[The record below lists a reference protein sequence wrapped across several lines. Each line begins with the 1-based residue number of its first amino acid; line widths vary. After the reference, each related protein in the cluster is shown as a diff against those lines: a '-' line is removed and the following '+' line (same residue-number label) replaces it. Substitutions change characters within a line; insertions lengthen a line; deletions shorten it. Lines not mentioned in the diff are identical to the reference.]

1 MEKKFYI
8 TCDSSCDL
16 PSEYLVENDIKLVP
30 IKYIQNEKEYED
42 DMVLENKQA
51 FYKRFRTGEL
61 SKTGSYNGD
70 DVEKV
75 WNTTGEP
82 ILHVCLSS
90 GLSIC
95 YEHAVLRAKEMKKEV
110 KVLDSLFACLGT
122 GMILIKAVEL
132 RDKGLTL
139 DEAFNELEEYKYLI
153 NTNYTTPTL
162 EYFYKGGRLK
172 KSKYIIGKLLH
183 INPILKVDVEGKL
196 YIDKKCHGTEKSEN
210 EIIEDIKERA
220 IDPANQTLY
229 ICHADCLESAKEL
242 GERIKNEVGFKDTY
256 ITLMGPTIG
265 SHCGPELRA
274 YFFIG
279 KDRRKDD
286 KASE

>member
-8 TCDSSCDL
+8 TCDSSVDL
-16 PSEYLVENDIKLVP
+16 PAEYIKENDIKLVP
-30 IKYIQNEKEYED
+30 IKYIQGDTEYAD
-42 DMVLENKQA
+42 DMETESKNA
-51 FYKRFRTGEL
+51 FYKRFREGIL

-82 ILHVCLSS
+82 ILHICLSS

-95 YEHAVLRAKEMKKEV
+95 YEHCVMRAKEMKKEV
-110 KVLDSLFACLGT
+110 KVLDSLFASLGA
-122 GMILIKAVEL
+122 GVLLIKAVEL
-132 RDKGLTL
+132 RDKGLSL
-139 DEAFNELEEYKYLI
+139 DEAYKELEEYKYLI

-172 KSKYIIGKLLH
+172 KSKYLIGKLLH
-183 INPILKVDVEGKL
+183 INPILKVDAEGKL
-196 YIDKKCHGTEKSEN
+196 YIDKKCHGTKKSED
-210 EIIEDIKERA
+210 EIIEDIKEKVVN
-220 IDPANQTLY
+220 PETQTLY
-229 ICHADCLESAKEL
+229 ICHADCKEKAIEF
-242 GERIKNEVGFKDTY
+242 GERIKNEVGFKDIYT
-256 ITLMGPTIG
+256 TLMGPTIG

-279 KDRRKDD
+279 KDRRNK
-286 KASE
+286 

>member
-1 MEKKFYI
+1 MSKKFYI
-8 TCDSSCDL
+8 TCDSSVDL
-16 PSEYLVENDIKLVP
+16 PEEFIKENDIKLVP
-30 IKYIQNEKEYED
+30 IKYIQGDTEYAD
-42 DMVLENKQA
+42 DMNLENKSA
-51 FYKRFRTGEL
+51 FYKRFREGIL

-70 DVEKV
+70 DVESV

-82 ILHVCLSS
+82 ILHICLSS

-110 KVLDSLFACLGT
+110 MVLDTLFASLGA
-122 GMILIKAVEL
+122 GMLVIKAVEL
-132 RDKGLTL
+132 RDKGLSL
-139 DEAFNELEEYKYLI
+139 KEAFDELEEYKYLI

-183 INPILKVDVEGKL
+183 INPILKVDAEGKL
-196 YIDKKCHGTEKSEN
+196 YIDKKCHGTKKSEN
-210 EIIEDIKERA
+210 EIIEDIKEKVVN
-220 IDPANQTLY
+220 PETQTLY
-229 ICHADCLESAKEL
+229 ICHADCKEKAIEF
-242 GERIKNEVGFKDTY
+242 GERIKNEVGFKDIYT
-256 ITLMGPTIG
+256 TLMGPTIG

-279 KDRRKDD
+279 KDRRNK
-286 KASE
+286 

>member
-16 PSEYLVENDIKLVP
+16 PFDYLKRNDIKLIP
-30 IKYIQNEKEYED
+30 IKYIQNDVEYED
-42 DMVLENKQA
+42 DMDLNSKQA
-51 FYKRFRTGEL
+51 FYKRFRDGQL

-70 DVEKV
+70 DAKKI
-75 WNTTGEP
+75 WDSTGEP
-82 ILHVCLSS
+82 VLHICLSS
-90 GLSIC
+90 GLSNC
-95 YEHAVLRAKEMKKEV
+95 YEHCVMQASKMDKEV
-110 KVLDSLFACLGT
+110 KVVDSLFACLGT
-122 GMILIKAVEL
+122 GMLVIKAVEL
-132 RDKGLTL
+132 RDKGLSL
-139 DEAFNELEEYKYLI
+139 DEAFKALEEYKYLI

-183 INPILKVDVEGKL
+183 INPILKVDEQGKL
-196 YIDKKCHGTEKSEN
+196 YIDKKCHGTKKSEN
-210 EIIEDIKERA
+210 EIIEDIKEKV
-220 IDPANQTLY
+220 IDPTNQTLY
-229 ICHADCLESAKEL
+229 ICHADCLEKAKEL
-242 GERIKNEVGFKDTY
+242 GERIQKEIGFKDLY

-279 KDRRKDD
+279 KDRRENSK
-286 KASE
+286 

>member
-16 PSEYLVENDIKLVP
+16 PSDYLVRNEIKLVP
-30 IKYIQNEKEYED
+30 IKYTQGDVEYED
-42 DMVLENKQA
+42 NMEFDDKQA
-51 FYKRFRTGEL
+51 FYKRFRDGEL

-75 WNTTGEP
+75 WNSTGEP
-82 ILHVCLSS
+82 ILHICLSS
-90 GLSIC
+90 GLSNC
-95 YEHAVLRAKEMKKEV
+95 YEHAELKAKEMKKEV
-110 KVLDSLFACLGT
+110 KVLDSLFACVGT
-122 GMILIKAVEL
+122 GMLVIKAVEL
-132 RDKGLTL
+132 RDKGYSL
-139 DEAFNELEEYKYLI
+139 DEVYDQLSEYRYFI
-153 NTNYTTPTL
+153 NTDYTTPTL

-183 INPILKVDVEGKL
+183 INPILKVDELGKL
-196 YIDKKCHGTEKSEN
+196 YIDKKCHGTKKSEN
-210 EIIEDIKERA
+210 EIIEDIKEKV
-220 IDPANQTLY
+220 INPSEQTLY
-229 ICHADCLESAKEL
+229 ICHADCLEKAKEL
-242 GERIKNEVGFKDTY
+242 GERIQKEIGFKDLY

-279 KDRRKDD
+279 KDRREK
-286 KASE
+286 

>member
-1 MEKKFYI
+1 MSKKFYI
-8 TCDSSCDL
+8 TCDSSVDL
-16 PSEYLVENDIKLVP
+16 PEEYIKENDIKLVP
-30 IKYIQNEKEYED
+30 IKYIQGDTEYAD
-42 DMVLENKQA
+42 DMNLENKNA
-51 FYKRFRTGEL
+51 FYKRFREGIL

-70 DVEKV
+70 DVESV

-82 ILHVCLSS
+82 ILHICLSS

-110 KVLDSLFACLGT
+110 MVLDTLFASLGA
-122 GMILIKAVEL
+122 GMLVIKAVEL
-132 RDKGLTL
+132 RDKGLSL
-139 DEAFNELEEYKYLI
+139 KEAFDELEEYKYLI

-183 INPILKVDVEGKL
+183 INPILKVDAEGKL
-196 YIDKKCHGTEKSEN
+196 YIDKKCHGTKKSEN
-210 EIIEDIKERA
+210 EIIEDIKEKVVN
-220 IDPANQTLY
+220 PETQTLY
-229 ICHADCLESAKEL
+229 ICHADCKEKAIEF
-242 GERIKNEVGFKDTY
+242 GERIKNEVGFKDIYT
-256 ITLMGPTIG
+256 TLMGPTIG

-279 KDRRKDD
+279 KDRRNK
-286 KASE
+286 

>member
-1 MEKKFYI
+1 MSKKFYI
-8 TCDSSCDL
+8 TCDSSVDL
-16 PSEYLVENDIKLVP
+16 PEEYIKENDIKLVP
-30 IKYIQNEKEYED
+30 IKYIQGDTEYAD
-42 DMVLENKQA
+42 DMNLENKSA
-51 FYKRFRTGEL
+51 FYKRFREGIL

-70 DVEKV
+70 DVESV

-82 ILHVCLSS
+82 ILHICLSS

-110 KVLDSLFACLGT
+110 MVLDTLFASLGA
-122 GMILIKAVEL
+122 GMLVIKAVEL
-132 RDKGLTL
+132 RDKGLSL
-139 DEAFNELEEYKYLI
+139 KEAFDELEKYKYLI

-183 INPILKVDVEGKL
+183 INPILKVDAEGKL
-196 YIDKKCHGTEKSEN
+196 YIDKKCHGTKKSEN
-210 EIIEDIKERA
+210 EIIEDIKEKVVN
-220 IDPANQTLY
+220 PETQTLY
-229 ICHADCLESAKEL
+229 ICHADCKEKAIEF
-242 GERIKNEVGFKDTY
+242 GERIKNEVGFKDIYT
-256 ITLMGPTIG
+256 TLMGPTIG

-279 KDRRKDD
+279 KDRRNK
-286 KASE
+286 